1 MYITIDHVSQF
12 RDQFHRAGRGDQ
24 FSYEGLGLLFDYL
37 EEIDPDY
44 DLDVIA
50 LCCEYSE
57 ASYAEIA
64 EMYDIDLNGVHE
76 NKISEVIMDYL
87 SDNTAIVG
95 ETNSGFI
102 YQQF

>member
-1 MYITIDHVSQF
+1 MYITIDHASQF

-76 NKISEVIMDYL
+76 DKISEVIMDYL
-87 SDNTAIVG
+87 SDNTDIVG

>member
-1 MYITIDHVSQF
+1 MYITIDHASQF

-64 EMYDIDLNGVHE
+64 EMYGIDLNGVHE
-76 NKISEVIMDYL
+76 DKMSEVIMDYL

>member
-1 MYITIDHVSQF
+1 MYITIDHASQF

-24 FSYEGLGLLFDYL
+24 FSYEGLGILFDYL

-76 NKISEVIMDYL
+76 DKMSEVIMDYL

>member
-1 MYITIDHVSQF
+1 MYITIDHASQF

-37 EEIDPDY
+37 EEIDSDY

-57 ASYAEIA
+57 ATTDEINASYDVEGGTL
-64 EMYDIDLNGVHE
+64 EWLEENTSVVGVT
-76 NKISEVIMDYL
+76 STGL
-87 SDNTAIVG
+87 IV
-95 ETNSGFI
+95 

>member
-1 MYITIDHVSQF
+1 MYITINHASQF

-24 FSYEGLGLLFDYL
+24 FSYEGLGLLFNYL

-44 DLDVIA
+44 DLDVVA

-76 NKISEVIMDYL
+76 DKMSEVIMDYL
-87 SDNTAIVG
+87 SDNTVIVG

>member
-1 MYITIDHVSQF
+1 MYITIDHASQF

-24 FSYEGLGLLFDYL
+24 FSDEGLGLLFDYL

-50 LCCEYSE
+50 LCCEYNE

-76 NKISEVIMDYL
+76 DKMSEVIMDYL